1 METTHKMMSL
11 SLAAAAALMVT
22 GVSALAAPPASVA
35 NTTWTVQANQ
45 NVEQLVITTQAGPGA
60 PSNETCRG
68 ISGKI
73 GIAPIDG
80 WYCPGSG
87 RIHILHQNL
96 HSRLTMRVFT
106 GNVSDEIVG
115 QPLYIGGTMMT
126 DYAAFG
132 SLGESNFSA
141 VSLP

>member
-1 METTHKMMSL
+1 METKYTMVSM
-11 SLAAAAALMVT
+11 AAAAALIVT
-22 GVSALAAPPASVA
+22 AATVWAAPPASVA
-35 NTTWTVQANQ
+35 RTTWTVQANQ
-45 NVEQLVITTQAGPGA
+45 GSEQLVIETQTGPGA
-60 PSNETCRG
+60 PGNETCRG

-87 RIHILHQNL
+87 KIHILHQNL

-115 QPLYIGGTMMT
+115 QPLYIGGAMLT